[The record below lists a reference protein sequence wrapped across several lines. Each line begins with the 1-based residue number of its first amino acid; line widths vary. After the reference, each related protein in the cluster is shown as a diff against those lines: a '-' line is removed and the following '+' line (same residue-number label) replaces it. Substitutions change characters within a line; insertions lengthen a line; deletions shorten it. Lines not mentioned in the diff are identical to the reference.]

1 MSRPPLPAGTGD
13 AAPAALTGDALL
25 ADLERRFDVLRE
37 TIDVGVARFD
47 VIRPRDYDDLISEA
61 DYVKD
66 ERLPY
71 WADIW
76 PSSLVLSARLL
87 EERGDGRRLL
97 ELGCGAGLV
106 TLAAMQAGF
115 EVTATDYYED
125 ALHFTRAN
133 AWRALGREPA
143 VRMVDWRTFP
153 AGLNNFDVVVASDVL
168 YERPYA
174 TLVAEAIER
183 SLAPRGTA
191 IVADPG
197 RIAAPD
203 FLAAAPECGLT
214 LMDTDVR
221 PLALGEIKQKISL
234 YTLKHLFG

>member
-1 MSRPPLPAGTGD
+1 MLHG
-13 AAPAALTGDALL
+13 AALV
-25 ADLERRFDVLRE
+25 ADLERRFVTVTDTV
-37 TIDVGVARFD
+37 DVGPARFD
-47 VIRPRDYDDLISEA
+47 VMKPRDYDDLISED
-61 DYVKD
+61 DYVRD

-87 EERGDGRRLL
+87 EERGEGRRLL
-97 ELGCGAGLV
+97 ELGCGSGLV
-106 TLAAMQAGF
+106 TMAAMQAGF
-115 EVTATDYYED
+115 DVTATDYYED

-133 AWRALGREPA
+133 AWRALGREPVA
-143 VRMVDWRTFP
+143 RMVDWRSFP

-168 YERPYA
+168 YERAYA

-183 SLAPRGTA
+183 SLASHGTA

-203 FLAAAPECGLT
+203 FLAAAPKCGLT
-214 LMDTDVR
+214 LLDTEVR
-221 PLALGEIKQKISL
+221 PLAIGEITQRISL
-234 YTLKHLFG
+234 YSFRHLFG

>member
-1 MSRPPLPAGTGD
+1 MKDELRSR
-13 AAPAALTGDALL
+13 
-25 ADLERRFDVLRE
+25 LEREFDTVEEVFTIGGRE
-37 TIDVGVARFD
+37 L
-47 VIRPRDYDDLISEA
+47 VILRPRNADDLITES

-87 EERGDGRRLL
+87 EEQGAGRRLL

-115 EVTATDYYED
+115 EVTATDYYEE

-143 VRMVDWRTFP
+143 VRMVDWRAFP

-203 FLAAAPECGLT
+203 FLAAAPACGLT
-214 LMDTDVR
+214 LMDTEVR
-221 PLALGEIKQKISL
+221 PLALGEIRQKISL